1 MTNASIKLIEST
13 DTSILKDWSVDFS
26 AWPPFCRGDG
36 EMRFLADE
44 NNFKPLIK
52 ITGDE
57 FYVTEVRDSKKIP
70 CPCGKDDRFKKLVK
84 DNGFAMGWWG

>member
-1 MTNASIKLIEST
+1 
-13 DTSILKDWSVDFS
+13 
-26 AWPPFCRGDG
+26 
-36 EMRFLADE
+36 MRFLADE

-84 DNGFAMGWWG
+84 DNGFAMGW